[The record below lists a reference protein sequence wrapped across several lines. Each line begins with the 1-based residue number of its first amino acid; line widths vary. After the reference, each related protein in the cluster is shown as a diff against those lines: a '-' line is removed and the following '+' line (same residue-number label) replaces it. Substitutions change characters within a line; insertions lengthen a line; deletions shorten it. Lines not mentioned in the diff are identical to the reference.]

1 MDGISLAASII
12 QIIDVSSRVVSK
24 SIEIYQST
32 DQKLIEHREIDH
44 ITRALSGSARQI
56 RKSIGD
62 NRGPKNDTET
72 EQLRLATDCQKIAN
86 ELLEALERL
95 KNRGQHGRWSSLRQG
110 LKVVWHEEKIASLE
124 TRLDRYRQQMI
135 QYILETLRSEHHV
148 SRGVY
153 MYVIANRIICRTQT
167 EDSAAQQ
174 SAIVQNIKRLQDGQ
188 KKLEVTQVEFG
199 RQFLMEIKKH
209 VGNTDGERW
218 RKDLLGAIHNR
229 SRPRLPKTTQPR
241 GKASIRRRLIRSI
254 EFQDMHGR
262 EIRITEASK
271 ETFKWIYESPTTDVL
286 PWASFRAFLQRE
298 EAGVYWIT
306 GKPGS
311 GKSTLMKYIMKNDQT
326 YDLLRRWAPE
336 GVVTGAFYF
345 WNSGDSMQ
353 MSVEG
358 LLRTLLSNSLQQ
370 LPRSVTEQVFPNR
383 WEALTLFNDDD
394 TPWTWHELSLALQE
408 LVLNVCHHRKF
419 FFLIDGLDEFSGDH
433 GLLTDFLLH
442 LSTSASNL
450 KICTASRPWVNFE
463 DAFRN
468 KPHLM
473 LQDLTRKDIECYIQS
488 SFRESPAFM
497 DLEQRDYRHAK
508 RLTPTI
514 AQKAEG
520 VFLWVKLVVKS
531 LLVGMTNGD
540 GIRELRQRLEK
551 IPSNLEDMFQK
562 MLDSMDHSY
571 RQHASQIFQIHRAS
585 KASLSLLSMTF
596 ADLEDEDEALRTTL
610 WPLEPFDIV
619 SRCKQMKR
627 KLSSRCKGLLEIES
641 LQTFER
647 DKRGTS
653 GRSTGYTS
661 GFDPIINCKVQYLHQ
676 TVKDFLEMPE
686 TWDRLMAM
694 NEEPFDPCIALAK
707 SYLLQLKT
715 MDTAQIKIDGIW
727 ERALDCISYT
737 KRSVQNNGPVQM
749 ELMHKLDRTTTALT
763 QRYKSIDGAEDYARR
778 PEEQEHWTNDRIP
791 AIGTSFAYLM
801 AMCGMSG
808 FLETQLANDDAE
820 LQNYGDD
827 KTPLLFAVLED
838 YLILNQYNAGA
849 DFITSPSSE
858 SWRVYKYNISK
869 RSRSTDRRKYQ
880 ANRR

>member
-32 DQKLIEHREIDH
+32 DHQLIEHREIDH

-56 RKSIGD
+56 HKSIGD
-62 NRGPKNDTET
+62 NRDPKNDTEI
-72 EQLRLATDCQKIAN
+72 EQLRLATDCQKIAT
-86 ELLEALERL
+86 ELLKALERL
-95 KNRGQHGRWSSLRQG
+95 KNCGQHGRWSSLRQG
-110 LKVVWHEEKIASLE
+110 LKIVWNEEKIASLE
-124 TRLDRYRQQMI
+124 TRLDR
-135 QYILETLRSEHHV
+135 
-148 SRGVY
+148 
-153 MYVIANRIICRTQT
+153 TQT
-167 EDSAAQQ
+167 EASAAQQ
-174 SAIVQNIKRLQDGQ
+174 SAIIQSMKRLQDGQ
-188 KKLEVTQVEFG
+188 SKLEVTQVEFG

-209 VGNTDGERW
+209 VGNADGERW

-229 SRPRLPKTTQPR
+229 SRPRLPTTTQPR
-241 GKASIRRRLIRSI
+241 GKAHIHKRLIRSI
-254 EFQDMHGR
+254 EFPDMDGR
-262 EIRITEASK
+262 EIRITKASK

-311 GKSTLMKYIMKNDQT
+311 GKSTLMKYLIKNGRT

-336 GVVTGAFYF
+336 GVITGAFYF

-358 LLRTLLSNSLQQ
+358 LLRTLLARSLQK
-370 LPRSVTEQVFPNR
+370 LPKYIAKQVFPNR
-383 WEALTLFNDDD
+383 WEALTLFNEDD
-394 TPWTWHELSLALQE
+394 TPWTWHELSSALQE
-408 LVLNVCHHRKF
+408 LVLSVCHHRKF

-433 GLLTDFLLH
+433 GLLTDFLLD

-463 DAFRN
+463 DAFRK

-473 LQDLTRKDIECYIQS
+473 LQDLTRRDIECYIRS

-497 DLEQRDYRHAK
+497 DLEQRDSRHAK
-508 RLTPTI
+508 GLMSAI
-514 AQKAEG
+514 ALKAEG
-520 VFLWVKLVVKS
+520 VFLWVELVVKS

-551 IPSNLEDMFQK
+551 IPSNLEEMFQK
-562 MLDSMDHSY
+562 MLNSMDHSY

-585 KASLSLLSMTF
+585 KASLSLLSMAF

-610 WPLEPFDIV
+610 WPLEPFDLV
-619 SRCKQMKR
+619 SQCKHMKR

-641 LQTFER
+641 LPTFER
-647 DKRGTS
+647 DERGTKS
-653 GRSTGYTS
+653 ESTGYTS
-661 GFDPIINCKVQYLHQ
+661 DFGPIINCKVQYLHR
-676 TVKDFLEMPE
+676 TVKDFIETPE
-686 TWDRLMAM
+686 TWDWLTAM
-694 NEEPFDPCIALAK
+694 SKESFDPCIALAK

-715 MDTAQIKIDGIW
+715 MDTSQIKVDGVW
-727 ERALDCISYT
+727 EL
-737 KRSVQNNGPVQM
+737 QM
-749 ELMHKLDRTTTALT
+749 ELMHELDRTATALT
-763 QRYKSIDGAEDYARR
+763 QRYKSIDRAEDDPYRS
-778 PEEQEHWTNDRIP
+778 EEQEHWTNDRIP

-808 FLETQLANDDAE
+808 FLETELANDNAE
-820 LQNYGDD
+820 LQNYGDN
-827 KTPLLFAVLED
+827 KAPLLFAVLED
-838 YLILNQYNAGA
+838 YLTLNQYNAGA
-849 DFITSPSSE
+849 DFITSPNAGGLTPKFRVFLE
-858 SWRVYKYNISK
+858 SVQVQYL
-869 RSRSTDRRKYQ
+869 Q
-880 ANRR
+880 ALH

>member
-32 DQKLIEHREIDH
+32 DHQLIEHREIDH

-62 NRGPKNDTET
+62 NRDPKSDTEI
-72 EQLRLATDCQKIAN
+72 EQLRLAADCQKIAT
-86 ELLEALERL
+86 ELLKALERL
-95 KNRGQHGRWSSLRQG
+95 KNCGQHGRWSSLRQG
-110 LKVVWHEEKIASLE
+110 LKVVWNEEKIANLE

-135 QYILETLRSEHHV
+135 QYILETLRSDDRV
-148 SRGVY
+148 SRDIY
-153 MYVIANRIICRTQT
+153 MYVIANRIIFRTQT
-167 EDSAAQQ
+167 EASAAQQ
-174 SAIVQNIKRLQDGQ
+174 SAIFQSIKKLQHGQ
-188 KKLEVTQVEFG
+188 SKLEVTQVEFG

-209 VGNTDGERW
+209 VGNADGERW

-229 SRPRLPKTTQPR
+229 SRPRLQTTTQPR
-241 GKASIRRRLIRSI
+241 GKVDIRRRLIKSI
-254 EFQDMHGR
+254 EFQDMDGR
-262 EIRITEASK
+262 EIRITKASK

-298 EAGVYWIT
+298 ESGMYWIT

-311 GKSTLMKYIMKNDQT
+311 GKSTLMKYLMKNDRT

-336 GVVTGAFYF
+336 GVITGAFYF

-358 LLRTLLSNSLQQ
+358 LLRTLLAKSLQQ
-370 LPRSVTEQVFPNR
+370 LPKYVTKQVFPNR
-383 WEALTLFNDDD
+383 WEALTLFNEDD

-433 GLLTDFLLH
+433 GLLTDFLLD

-473 LQDLTRKDIECYIQS
+473 LQDLTRRDIEYYVRS

-497 DLEQRDYRHAK
+497 DLEQRDPRHAK
-508 RLTPTI
+508 GLMSAI
-514 AQKAEG
+514 ALKAEG
-520 VFLWVKLVVKS
+520 VFLWVELVVKS

-571 RQHASQIFQIHRAS
+571 RQHASHIFQIHRAS
-585 KASLSLLSMTF
+585 KASLSLLSMAF
-596 ADLEDEDEALRTTL
+596 ADLEDEDEAFRTTL
-610 WPLEPFDIV
+610 WPLEPFDLV
-619 SRCKQMKR
+619 SRCKHMKR

-641 LQTFER
+641 LPTFER
-647 DKRGTS
+647 DERGANS
-653 GRSTGYTS
+653 ESTRYTS
-661 GFDPIINCKVQYLHQ
+661 GFDPIINCKVQYLHR
-676 TVKDFLEMPE
+676 TVKDFIETPG
-686 TWDRLMAM
+686 TWDWLMAM
-694 NEEPFDPCIALAK
+694 SKESFDPCIALAK

-715 MDTAQIKIDGIW
+715 MDSAQIKVDGIW
-727 ERALDCISYT
+727 ECALDCISYT
-737 KRSVQNNGPVQM
+737 KRSSVQNNGPVQM
-749 ELMHKLDRTTTALT
+749 ELMHELDRTAMALT
-763 QRYKSIDGAEDYARR
+763 QRYKSVERAEDNAYR
-778 PEEQEHWTNDRIP
+778 PEEQQHWTNDRIP

-808 FLETQLANDDAE
+808 FLETELANDDAE
-820 LQNYGDD
+820 LHNYGDN

-838 YLILNQYNAGA
+838 YLVLNQYKAGA
-849 DFITSPSSE
+849 DFITWP
-858 SWRVYKYNISK
+858 
-869 RSRSTDRRKYQ
+869 TFC
-880 ANRR
+880 